1 MSIYKDDHRN
11 IAHSLVLSC
20 VKDGAA
26 FLMKHLNVTNDSL
39 SAPQL
44 GPRVCIDLCY
54 ASSARAIANQP
65 PSAAPLKI
73 SDFAASHLSLS
84 LLSLCLFRRH
94 MYTARLVGG
103 AARQW
108 LLHTCSTSGMSGLFV
123 FVLSSVLHT
132 RVTRTSQSS
141 PLIFMAAPHTLERPT
156 Y

>member
-11 IAHSLVLSC
+11 ITHSLVLSC

-26 FLMKHLNVTNDSL
+26 FLLKHLNVTNDSL
-39 SAPQL
+39 CAPQL

-73 SDFAASHLSLS
+73 FGLCCISSLSLS
-84 LLSLCLFRRH
+84 LSLSACLPVCLSVCLSLRSH
-94 MYTARLVGG
+94 MYTARLVEG

-132 RVTRTSQSS
+132 RVTRT
-141 PLIFMAAPHTLERPT
+141 
-156 Y
+156 